1 MKNIDDIENYNIKI
15 LIEEFLTYTLSIED
29 KKVNIL
35 KQYYYNWASQFLKI
49 NDIQDFK
56 IGSNKNKIL
65 LFFYSIKEPNKYLIL
80 KLDSNSYFIY
90 NNELKQNMI
99 PSTNN
104 NYIKLNSYNKDF
116 KNYQCFKICSIQ

>member
-116 KNYQCFKICSIQ
+116 KNYQCFKICSIE